1 MRSTLLAIWL
11 ICAAVG
17 CRTSASSGNS
27 EHPTAPE
34 FAARDRLLPAAAR
47 AKFAIEPPGDCE
59 VAGIQSHESP
69 GEVNLASSV
78 RLLEAKP
85 QVIPATALQAENPSP
100 VLPEPIPRGD
110 AEGSSGITFD
120 ELMSIAL
127 ANNPTLAQSAA
138 RVDAARGRWLQAG
151 LYPNPMIGYVGDEIG
166 MAGRAGMQG
175 IQLSQ
180 TIVRGGKLGLDRD
193 AASQEVAEAQQQF
206 EAQRLRVLNDVRTQF
221 YQLLVAQR
229 TLELSDELADLGEQ
243 GLKTAELLFRPP
255 VQEVSRV
262 DVLQAQI
269 ELSTARVTAE
279 QARNGYVAV
288 WRRLAATIGAPEM
301 QPVPAVGELDAAGPE
316 LLWDDVLARVLTA
329 SPELAAARAEVARA
343 RWTVDRARAEPIPN
357 LNVQASVQHDNDG
370 GDDVAN
376 VQIML
381 PVPIH
386 DKNQGAI
393 RAALAELRM
402 AQADVARLELDLQTR
417 LAAAFERYS
426 NARRQVDRYSREILP
441 DARTSLD
448 LVTKAYRNGEIG
460 YLTLLEAQ
468 RTLSRTNLAYLSALD
483 QLWESTTAI
492 EGLLL
497 TGSLQMQPAR

>member
-1 MRSTLLAIWL
+1 MRSTLLALGL
-11 ICAAVG
+11 ICCAVG

-27 EHPTAPE
+27 AHPTAPAL
-34 FAARDRLLPAAAR
+34 AAGDNLLPAARGEFTSRPAG
-47 AKFAIEPPGDCE
+47 ESE
-59 VAGIQSHESP
+59 VAVIQSEA
-69 GEVNLASSV
+69 GAGKGDIASAV
-78 RLLEAKP
+78 RLIEAKP
-85 QVIPATALQAENPSP
+85 HVIAATAFQVDDLPPA
-100 VLPEPIPRGD
+100 LPEPVPSGD
-110 AEGSSGITFD
+110 AATSPSITLE
-120 ELMSIAL
+120 ELQSIA
-127 ANNPTLAQSAA
+127 AASNPTLALAAA

-175 IQLSQ
+175 MQLSQ
-180 TIVRGGKLGLDRD
+180 TIVRGGKLGLDRA
-193 AASQEVAEAQQQF
+193 AASQEVAQAQQQF

-229 TLELSDELADLGEQ
+229 ALELSDELAELGER

-279 QARNGYVAV
+279 QARNRHVAV
-288 WRRLAATIGAPEM
+288 WRRLAATIGAPQME
-301 QPVPAVGELDAAGPE
+301 PSRAVGELDAVGTE

-329 SPELAAARAEVARA
+329 SPELAAARADVVRA
-343 RWTVDRARAEPIPN
+343 RWAVDRARAEPIPN

-376 VQIML
+376 VQVML
-381 PVPIH
+381 PIPIH

-393 RAALAELRM
+393 RSALAELRM

-417 LAAAFERYS
+417 LAAAFERYA

-468 RTLSRTNLAYLSALD
+468 RTISRTNLAYLAALE
-483 QLWESTTAI
+483 QLWESTAAI

-497 TGSLQMQPAR
+497 TQSLQTQVLR